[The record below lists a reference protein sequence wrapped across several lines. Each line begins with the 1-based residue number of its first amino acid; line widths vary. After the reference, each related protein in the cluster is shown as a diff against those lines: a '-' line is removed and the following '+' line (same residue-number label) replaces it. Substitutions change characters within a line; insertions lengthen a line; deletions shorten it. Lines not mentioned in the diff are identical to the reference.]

1 MPARFAKRHF
11 GQYWLDKDNPKV
23 SLSLP
28 ILYLPWYP
36 AASSLQVTGKSEM
49 QLIWARK
56 RTFATR
62 ADFVHSPKARA
73 SSFRVQHDKV
83 ESLDVEEHPWL
94 VGYVCV
100 CVCM

>member
-1 MPARFAKRHF
+1 
-11 GQYWLDKDNPKV
+11 
-23 SLSLP
+23 
-28 ILYLPWYP
+28 
-36 AASSLQVTGKSEM
+36 M

-56 RTFATR
+56 CTFATR

-83 ESLDVEEHPWL
+83 ESLDVEKHPWL
-94 VGYVCV
+94 VGYVCA